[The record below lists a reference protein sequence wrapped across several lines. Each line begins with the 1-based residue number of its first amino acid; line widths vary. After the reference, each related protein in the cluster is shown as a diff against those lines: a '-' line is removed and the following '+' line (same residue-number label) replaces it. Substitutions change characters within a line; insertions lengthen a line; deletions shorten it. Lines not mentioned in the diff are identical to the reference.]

1 MNNILLYLLVT
12 LAVILF
18 AIIVISTIN
27 AVRKSVK
34 NKYEYRIKKV
44 TVGTKDK
51 YYIQKHFLFFWYTC
65 EALLCESGY
74 KEFFDTLEEN
84 DIFDRC
90 HRHDGLCR
98 HARDIALSRAL

>member
-1 MNNILLYLLVT
+1 MNNVLLHFLVT
-12 LAVILF
+12 LAVTLF
-18 AIIVISTIN
+18 AIIVISIIN
-27 AVRKSVK
+27 AVTKSMK

-74 KEFFDTLEEN
+74 KEFFDTLEEAKKY
-84 DIFDRC
+84 IEIQKEKTYKKIEYFYY
-90 HRHDGLCR
+90 
-98 HARDIALSRAL
+98 